1 MARESVL
8 SADAQNGDERVL
20 TSLRP
25 RHLSEYVGQE
35 SVKSSL
41 SIAIQAARERAEPL
55 EHLLFHGPPG
65 LGKTTLAHVI
75 CNEMEAELVSTS
87 GPALERAADL
97 VGILTNLSVGDI
109 LFIDEIHRLPK
120 VVEEYLYPAME
131 DFEIDFVI
139 DPGPHARTVKLELA
153 RFTVIGATTRAG
165 LLTGPLRDRFGISLH
180 LDFYGER
187 DLARIVNRSAGILDL
202 DISPE
207 AALCIARRS
216 RGTPRIANRLLKRVR
231 DYAQVCRRETIDE
244 DSSVEAMDL
253 HGVDEA
259 GLDRLDRKYLK
270 VIIRQYG
277 GGPVG
282 VAALAA
288 TLNEEQD
295 TLIDVVEPFLLI
307 SGFLN
312 RTSRGRMATPKACR
326 HLGYPVGGQGALEL

>member
-8 SADAQNGDERVL
+8 SAEAQNGDERVL

-25 RHLSEYVGQE
+25 RLLADYVGQE
-35 SVKSSL
+35 MVKSSL

-75 CNEMEAELVSTS
+75 SHEMEAELVSTS

-139 DPGPHARTVKLELA
+139 DPGPHARTVKLELD

-165 LLTGPLRDRFGISLH
+165 LLT
-180 LDFYGER
+180 
-187 DLARIVNRSAGILDL
+187 
-202 DISPE
+202 
-207 AALCIARRS
+207 
-216 RGTPRIANRLLKRVR
+216 
-231 DYAQVCRRETIDE
+231 
-244 DSSVEAMDL
+244 
-253 HGVDEA
+253 
-259 GLDRLDRKYLK
+259 
-270 VIIRQYG
+270 
-277 GGPVG
+277 
-282 VAALAA
+282 
-288 TLNEEQD
+288 
-295 TLIDVVEPFLLI
+295 
-307 SGFLN
+307 
-312 RTSRGRMATPKACR
+312 
-326 HLGYPVGGQGALEL
+326 